1 MTILLKVCLLLIC
14 GNTMSFDWKEF
25 QEVGD
30 NLKKTPR
37 EAYQRSAIGRYYYSC
52 YAPVKEY
59 FETVIR
65 VIGSDENSHMA
76 IIEGLRK
83 SNEDKENDLGGALY
97 NLRRYRNNAD
107 YHKSFKKN
115 NVNKAQRTAKD
126 IHKLLNE
133 LINEKK
139 VYDFFRV

>member
-1 MTILLKVCLLLIC
+1 
-14 GNTMSFDWKEF
+14 MSFDWKEF

-30 NLKKTPR
+30 NLKKTPC
-37 EAYQRSAIGRYYYSC
+37 ESYQRSAVGRYYYSC
-52 YAPVKEY
+52 YTPVKEY

-65 VIGSDENSHMA
+65 VIGSDENSHKA
-76 IIEGLRK
+76 IIEGLCE
-83 SNEDKENDLGGALY
+83 SNEDKEKDLGGALS

-107 YHKSFKKN
+107 YHKSFKQS

-126 IHKLLNE
+126 IHKLLKK

-139 VYDFFRV
+139 KYGFFKF